1 MAELVS
7 SQVSFEEALRNL
19 ERVVR
24 ALELGEVPLE
34 EALELFQEGVGLV
47 KICSSKL
54 EEAEKRIQ
62 LLLEG
67 TNGQPKLQPAVSLEE
82 GA

>member
-1 MAELVS
+1 MSEQMS

-19 ERVVR
+19 EKVVR

-34 EALELFQEGVGLV
+34 QALELFQEGIGLV
-47 KICSSKL
+47 KVCSNKL

-67 TNGQPKLQPAVSLEE
+67 SNGQPKLQPAVSLEE